1 MPRPRSLTQPQIAAA
16 ALRVLDRDGLD
27 ALTMRAVAAE
37 LDMGTMSVYRY
48 VTDRA
53 QLEALVVDH
62 VLGMVDTDV
71 PDAAPGRAEAPVA
84 QTPDGGAAIA
94 DWAAPIEAMVDRVRA
109 TVGAHTAVIPL
120 LLIHRHA
127 SPHATRWGEAVLGV
141 LASAGFDARQR
152 AIAFRALLAYVF
164 GALHVEYYS
173 PLPGPGTAALA
184 ALDPHDFPH
193 LAATAREARTLDTAE
208 EFTAGLRLLL
218 RGLAAET
225 RPKQGD

>member
-1 MPRPRSLTQPQIAAA
+1 MPRPRSLTQPQIAVA

-48 VTDRA
+48 VADRA

-62 VLGMVDTDV
+62 VLGMVDTAV
-71 PDAAPGRAEAPVA
+71 PETA
-84 QTPDGGAAIA
+84 TA
-94 DWAAPIEAMVDRVRA
+94 DWAAQIEAMAHRVRA

-127 SPHATRWGEAVLGV
+127 SHNSTRWGEAVLGV
-141 LASAGFDARQR
+141 LASAGFDARER
-152 AIAFRALLAYVF
+152 VIAFRAVLAYVF
-164 GALHVEYYS
+164 GALQVEYHS

-184 ALDPHDFPH
+184 ALAPSDFPH
-193 LAATAREARTLDTAE
+193 LAATAREAQNMDPDE
-208 EFTAGLRLLL
+208 EFTAGFRLLL
-218 RGLAAET
+218 RGLAAGGHAT
-225 RPKQGD
+225 RAR